1 MKHAQ
6 NFQKSTFKASETI
19 KMTVFEASK
28 LPNLI
33 SRKIFKF
40 LHYEV
45 LQFQKTVVIVGN
57 TAISMETQSGGRNIL
72 IYDHC
77 AQCRKTKNYSN
88 LKKFREII

>member
-1 MKHAQ
+1 
-6 NFQKSTFKASETI
+6 
-19 KMTVFEASK
+19 MTKIYEIAKIQK
-28 LPNLI
+28 LPILI

-72 IYDHC
+72 NYDHC
-77 AQCRKTKNYSN
+77 AQCRKTENYSN